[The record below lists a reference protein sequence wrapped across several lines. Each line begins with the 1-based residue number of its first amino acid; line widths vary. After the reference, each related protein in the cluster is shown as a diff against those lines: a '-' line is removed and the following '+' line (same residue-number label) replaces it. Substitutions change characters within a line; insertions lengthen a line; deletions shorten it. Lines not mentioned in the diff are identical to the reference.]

1 MTLEIN
7 SEHLEFRFS
16 RGGGPGGQNV
26 NKVSTRVTV
35 LYAFDQDNRWDE
47 AAIER
52 IRRKLTTRMSADGR
66 LMVTSSRHRTQRMN
80 RDEAVARL
88 TELVEEAL
96 RRAKP
101 RRATR
106 PSRGAKERRLTSK
119 RQVSERKQSRRMK
132 SDD

>member
-1 MTLEIN
+1 MEIR
-7 SEHLEFRFS
+7 SEFLEFRFT

-35 LYAFDQDNRWDE
+35 LYAFGQDKQWDQ
-47 AAIER
+47 ATVAR
-52 IRRKLTTRMSADGR
+52 IRRKLATRMSADGR

-80 RDEAVARL
+80 RDEAIARL
-88 TELVEEAL
+88 TDLVEAAL
-96 RRAKP
+96 RRARP

-106 PSRGAKERRLTSK
+106 PSRASQERRLTSK

-132 SDD
+132 SVE